1 MENEE
6 QKIELTEEEKKRIA
20 EELARDA
27 AYKKNN
33 PSDKKEEIPY
43 CYA

>member
-1 MENEE
+1 MENGD
-6 QKIELTEEEKKRIA
+6 KIELSEEEKKRIE

-33 PSDKKEEIPY
+33 PQKEEGISST
-43 CYA
+43 YA